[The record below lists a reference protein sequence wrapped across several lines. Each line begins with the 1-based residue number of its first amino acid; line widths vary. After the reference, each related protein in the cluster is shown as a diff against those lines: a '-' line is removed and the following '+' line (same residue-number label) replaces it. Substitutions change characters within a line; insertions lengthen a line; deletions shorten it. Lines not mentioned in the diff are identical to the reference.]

1 MAGRDDSLMNWLDDL
16 TRERGLEAEVE
27 GALHELRLADD
38 LVRLREARGLSQR
51 ALAATLGISQPAVA
65 KIESGRAA
73 NLQLRTLVRL
83 VTALGGKLTLAIR
96 DRHESAAVAAPDAH
110 AAARPRR
117 RRRRHVQR
125 RSDRRLSTSRSD

>member
-1 MAGRDDSLMNWLDDL
+1 VDAEALD
-16 TRERGLEAEVE
+16 G
-27 GALHELRLADD
+27 LRLADD

-83 VTALGGKLTLAIR
+83 VTALGGQLTLAIR
-96 DRHESAAVAAPDAH
+96 DRHDDVPVQTTEAH
-110 AAARPRR
+110 AAARPSRR
-117 RRRRHVQR
+117 PRRHDQR
-125 RSDRRLSTSRSD
+125 RPDRRLRSSRSD